1 MEYTTML
8 NTRKLTSMIAALA
21 LCVAVASPALALGEE
36 PGSDHGP
43 IPMAIFHTMVGA
55 TFFAI
60 SVPFTALIA
69 PRHIMQSFDE
79 LVMDPWRVTIGAQE
93 DRR

>member
-1 MEYTTML
+1 ML
-8 NTRKLTSMIAALA
+8 KLTSTIAAAALCLA
-21 LCVAVASPALALGEE
+21 LASPASAFGEE

-55 TFFAI
+55 TFFVI
-60 SVPFTALIA
+60 SIPFTALVA

-79 LVMDPWRVTIGAQE
+79 LVMDPWRATIGAR
-93 DRR
+93 DDGR